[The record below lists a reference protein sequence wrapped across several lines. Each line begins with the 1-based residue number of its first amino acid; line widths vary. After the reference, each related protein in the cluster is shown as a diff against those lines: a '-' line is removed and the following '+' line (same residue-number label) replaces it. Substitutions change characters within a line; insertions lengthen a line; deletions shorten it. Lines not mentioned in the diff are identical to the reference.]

1 MAGND
6 LQILDILAQH
16 GGCAGGDETMRGAV
30 EAIAAHLV
38 VLIVFVGDGIGVGHG
53 RHGLMEGGVKDGDLR
68 HLVTQSGL
76 AGVDADDVRRIVKG
90 CIGGAFF
97 QGFHDFIV
105 NYRGAGKGFAAMDNT
120 VTYRVNG
127 IHGFDNAAFGI
138 GQNIENELYSDFM
151 IRNRLL
157 DFLFL
162 AIPFV
167 SQLGIGKTDFFYQPF
182 CHDFFIV
189 HVYQLVFQGRA
200 AAVYN
205 QYDHAIYPLSCLRNY
220 FIWPNTWSMTSLP
233 TGSAGL
239 YK

>member
-1 MAGND
+1 MAVDDAEFFNGNTHD
-6 LQILDILAQH
+6 FGNLA
-16 GGCAGGDETMRGAV
+16 GYIAMARAMEAV
-30 EAIAAHLV
+30 AADAIFFIEFIRKAIHEG
-38 VLIVFVGDGIGVGHG
+38 FR
-53 RHGLMEGGVKDGDLR
+53 RHGLMECCIENSDLR
-68 HLVTQSGL
+68 YARHDSF